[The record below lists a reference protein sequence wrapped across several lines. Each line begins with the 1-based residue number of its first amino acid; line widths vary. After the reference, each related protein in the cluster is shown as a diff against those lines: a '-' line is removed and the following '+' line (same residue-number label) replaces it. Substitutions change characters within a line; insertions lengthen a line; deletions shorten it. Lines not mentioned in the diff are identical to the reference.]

1 MKVSEKGIALI
12 KQYEGCKLYA
22 YRDSVGVLT
31 IGYGHTK
38 GVKAG
43 QAITQQQA
51 DAFLREDLK
60 SAENAINATGVEL
73 SQNQFDALVS
83 WVFNLGATN
92 FYKSTMYKY
101 IKTKRSPI
109 EVCDQ
114 MVLWHNAGGKPLL
127 GLKRRRVAEANMY
140 MGSEVYYINKDEKI
154 VKR

>member
-1 MKVSEKGIALI
+1 MKVSEKGIELI
-12 KQYEGCKLYA
+12 KKFECCKLYA

-31 IGYGHTK
+31 IGWGHTK

-51 DAFLREDLK
+51 DAFLREDLQE
-60 SAENAINATGVEL
+60 AEKAINVTGVQL

-83 WVFNLGATN
+83 WVFNLGSAKL
-92 FYKSTMYKY
+92 YKSTMYKY
-101 IKTKRSPI
+101 LKTQRSPM

-114 MVLWHNAGGKPLL
+114 MIQWHNAGGKPLL